1 MIKLKLFDKL
11 DRYLIDNN
19 HKVTIEKNRVHIIN
33 YIEIV
38 DFSSD
43 RVIVKY
49 SDGLI
54 MLMGKDLVV
63 SKMLDDDLLIMGKL
77 YSIEYK

>member
-1 MIKLKLFDKL
+1 MLKLFDKL

-43 RVIVKY
+43 RVKLKY

-54 MLMGKDLVV
+54 ILLGKDLVV
-63 SKMLDDDLLIMGKL
+63 SKMLEDELLIMGKL
-77 YSIEYK
+77 RSIEYK

>member
-1 MIKLKLFDKL
+1 MLKLFDKL

-19 HKVTIEKNRVHIIN
+19 HRVTIEKNRVHIIN

-38 DFSSD
+38 DFSSV

-49 SDGLI
+49 SDGIIIL
-54 MLMGKDLVV
+54 LGKDLVV
-63 SKMLDDDLLIMGKL
+63 SKMLDDELLIMGKL

>member
-1 MIKLKLFDKL
+1 MLKLFDKL

-43 RVIVKY
+43 KVIVKY

-54 MLMGKDLVV
+54 ILLGKDLVV
-63 SKMLDDDLLIMGKL
+63 AKMLDDELLIMGKL

>member
-1 MIKLKLFDKL
+1 MLKLFDKL

-19 HKVTIEKNRVHIIN
+19 HKVTIENNRVHIIN
-33 YIEIV
+33 YLEIV

-43 RVIVKY
+43 KVIVKY

-54 MLMGKDLVV
+54 ILMGHDLVV
-63 SKMLDDDLLIMGKL
+63 SKMLNDELLIMGKL
-77 YSIEYK
+77 KSIEYK